1 MELVLI
7 FILPFSIPILIQS
20 LISFF
25 SFKRRTTSKE
35 SQHLDLLRNKKLLSS
50 TKKVIG
56 GFKIATNAFLFI
68 PTLYCII
75 NISHGQLGYHDVLN
89 PYILLI
95 IPAFAVFASSMSC
108 VSFFCNQLFS
118 ATSNAKAIFFLSLPF
133 IPSISLGIYFVIL
146 GIAIDEG
153 IKTFFLL
160 IGIKLLILYA
170 IALGIMA
177 FILVSIRKSFTLKIN
192 QSNS

>member
-108 VSFFCNQLFS
+108 VSFFAINFFRLQATPKRYSFYHCHLFHQ
-118 ATSNAKAIFFLSLPF
+118 FL
-133 IPSISLGIYFVIL
+133 
-146 GIAIDEG
+146 
-153 IKTFFLL
+153 
-160 IGIKLLILYA
+160 
-170 IALGIMA
+170 
-177 FILVSIRKSFTLKIN
+177 
-192 QSNS
+192 